1 VLAAVVVDS
10 LIVEVV
16 VLAVVAAVVEAQLVE
31 VAQLLAQTV
40 LVAVVAV
47 RRIMSDLGIVIQHRE
62 DRALLLLLTQEHRDF
77 QVVVFQQCQDQ
88 VIQSTPLHQV
98 EH

>member
-1 VLAAVVVDS
+1 MVVDS

-31 VAQLLAQTV
+31 MVQLLAQTV
-40 LVAVVAV
+40 LVAVVVV
-47 RRIMSDLGIVIQHRE
+47 RRIMSDLDIVIQHQE
-62 DRALLLLLTQEHRDF
+62 DQALLLLLTQDHRDF
-77 QVVVFQQCQDQ
+77 QAVVFQHRQDQ
-88 VIQSTPLHQV
+88 VIQSIRLPQV